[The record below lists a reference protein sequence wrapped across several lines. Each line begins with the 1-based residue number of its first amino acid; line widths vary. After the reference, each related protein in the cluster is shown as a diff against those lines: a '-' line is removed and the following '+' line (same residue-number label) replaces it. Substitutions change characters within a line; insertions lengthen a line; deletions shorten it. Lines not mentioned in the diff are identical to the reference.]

1 LTNNIRNQAS
11 ACAIGSVT
19 FTELVYYGYRPVGS
33 GPGGAAVSPRYVA
46 NTILPVGVTL
56 HHLCY
61 EVEVALDADEA
72 AALYT
77 SNIIPVP
84 GTSVSPL
91 TVTEKGTVG
100 GVEKTRTIT
109 FNSSYFQ
116 DTDKLKVEAEAE
128 HQLVVI
134 RFLCLA
140 VPSFGA
146 WA

>member
-1 LTNNIRNQAS
+1 MTNTIRNQAT
-11 ACAIGSVT
+11 ACAIGQAT
-19 FTELVYYGYRPVGS
+19 FSELVYYGYRPVGS

-46 NTILPVGVTL
+46 NTTLPIGVTQ

-61 EVEVALDADEA
+61 EVEIALDADEA

-84 GTSVSPL
+84 GTAVSPL
-91 TVTEKGTVG
+91 TVTEKGSVT
-100 GVEKTRTIT
+100 GVDKTRIIT
-109 FNSSYFQ
+109 FNSAYFQ
-116 DTDKLKVEAEAE
+116 DTDKLKIEAEAE
-128 HQLVVI
+128 HQLVVV

-140 VPSFGA
+140 APTFGA